1 MPKPILADLC
11 NVEKIYHLK
20 MNYKSGEV
28 RSICSNWLQKKGKSY
43 HLKLGNKLKY
53 K

>member
-1 MPKPILADLC
+1 MPKPPLADLC

-20 MNYKSGEV
+20 MIYKADEV
-28 RSICSNWLQKKGKSY
+28 RSICSNWLQKKGKSC
-43 HLKLGNKLKY
+43 KLKQGSEIKY